1 MGMSVATI
9 IIALV
14 LIFLAW
20 KVVKG
25 VIKFGLIA
33 LIVVAALWFLSNGGA
48 G

>member
-1 MGMSVATI
+1 MTVTTI

-14 LIFLAW
+14 LIFIAF
-20 KVVKG
+20 KVLKG

-33 LIVVAALWFLSNGGA
+33 LIAVAAIYFLSQGGM

>member
-1 MGMSVATI
+1 MDIMTV
-9 IIALV
+9 IIAIV
-14 LIFLAW
+14 LIFIAW

-33 LIVVAALWFLSNGGA
+33 LIAVAAIYFLANGGM

>member
-1 MGMSVATI
+1 MDILTVI
-9 IIALV
+9 VALV

-33 LIVVAALWFLSNGGA
+33 LIVVAAISFLSQGGMGA
-48 G
+48 

>member
-1 MGMSVATI
+1 MDILTI

-14 LIFLAW
+14 LIFIAW

-33 LIVVAALWFLSNGGA
+33 LILVAAVWFLANGG
-48 G
+48 GLG

>member
-1 MGMSVATI
+1 MDILTI

-33 LIVVAALWFLSNGGA
+33 LIVVAAIYFLSQGGMGA
-48 G
+48 